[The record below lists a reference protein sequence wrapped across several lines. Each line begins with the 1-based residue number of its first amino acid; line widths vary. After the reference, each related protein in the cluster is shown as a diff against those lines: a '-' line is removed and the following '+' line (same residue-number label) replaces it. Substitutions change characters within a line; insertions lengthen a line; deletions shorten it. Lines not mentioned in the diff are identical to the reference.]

1 MKKTMLGSA
10 CAALLLLSAPAA
22 AQMRLPAASPAAKVE
37 QAVGLTDVSVEYSSP
52 AVKGRPIWGALVPYG
67 QPWRTGANM
76 ATKVTFSR
84 DVTFGGKRVPAGSYA
99 LVTFPTQQ
107 GWTVA
112 LNKELGLFGGGKSY
126 DAKLDVA
133 KVPATTSAIPH
144 RERLTFL
151 FANTTDDTTS
161 LDLEWEKLR
170 VSVPVKADTAA
181 HVKASIAEGMESTW
195 RTPAS
200 AARYLLDQKD
210 FAGALKL
217 AETSIGVKSTWF
229 NQWTRAQA
237 LAGLNRYADAHKA
250 AQTSWELGNKDPGF
264 FFKGAV
270 SKALTE
276 WKGKQ

>member
-1 MKKTMLGSA
+1 
-10 CAALLLLSAPAA
+10 
-22 AQMRLPAASPAAKVE
+22 MRLPAASPAAKVE

-99 LVTFPTQQ
+99 LVSFPTQQ

-126 DAKLDVA
+126 DAKLDVV
-133 KVPATTSAIPH
+133 KVPATTSVIPH
-144 RERLTFL
+144 RERLAFL
-151 FANTTDDTTS
+151 FGDTTEDATS

-170 VSVPVKADTAA
+170 VSVPVKTDTAA
-181 HVKASIAEGMESTW
+181 HVKASIDAGMDASW
-195 RTPAS
+195 RNPS
-200 AARYLLDQKD
+200 NAARYLLEKQD

-217 AETSIGVKSTWF
+217 ADTSVGVKSTWH

-237 LAGLNRYADAHKA
+237 LAGLDRYAEARKA

-264 FFKGAV
+264 FFKDAV

-276 WKGKQ
+276 WKDKK